1 MCWSKRARNVTS
13 RTIFTSDSCNTINV
27 HLKWI
32 TLHQIVSNT
41 ICDIIFLHQTIL
53 LSVLSCTNQIQ
64 QSSAIPAPSSRLGQ
78 SSAAWPWLVAV
89 LEGGRRRHRATE
101 LFLISDQLSLTFR
114 HLLAS
119 FSIHSI
125 FCVHLC
131 VHFPHM
137 NGEVGESC
145 QTLPVSGWF
154 CLLRFCGWL
163 LSWSPAPR
171 STWPWRHPP
180 THQDVQGRAAHLP
193 SPAQEPET
201 LLEREHRSTRERP
214 RPASTKRDRLRAS
227 VGRVE

>member
-1 MCWSKRARNVTS
+1 MCWSKWARNVTS
-13 RTIFTSDSCNTINV
+13 RTILIVTSDSCNTMNI

-32 TLHQIVSNT
+32 TLHQIVFNT

-53 LSVLSCTNQIQ
+53 LSVFIILHQPNSTISN
-64 QSSAIPAPSSRLGQ
+64 SFTKFRSLA
-78 SSAAWPWLVAV
+78 LVAV

-131 VHFPHM
+131 VYFPHM

-171 STWPWRHPP
+171 STWPWRHCP
-180 THQDVQGRAAHLP
+180 THQDVHPRAAHLP

-214 RPASTKRDRLRAS
+214 RPTSTKRDRLRAS

>member
-1 MCWSKRARNVTS
+1 MSLPAPYWLYLAILVTLSTFTKSGSLCTRLYLILFVILSSCTKLYFYLYYLAQPNSIISNSCTKFSS
-13 RTIFTSDSCNTINV
+13 RTKFRS
-27 HLKWI
+27 L
-32 TLHQIVSNT
+32 
-41 ICDIIFLHQTIL
+41 
-53 LSVLSCTNQIQ
+53 
-64 QSSAIPAPSSRLGQ
+64 A
-78 SSAAWPWLVAV
+78 LVAV

-101 LFLISDQLSLTFR
+101 LFPIYDQLSFR

-131 VHFPHM
+131 VYFLNM

-145 QTLPVSGWF
+145 VTLPFSGWF

-163 LSWSPAPR
+163 LSWSPVPR
-171 STWPWRHPP
+171 STWPWRHSL
-180 THQDVQGRAAHLP
+180 THQDVQRRAAHLP